1 MDRAQSLK
9 VVVVKFEVVTAMQ
22 IQVAVFWVV
31 TPCNDVAGYQR
42 FEGPCCLH
50 LKGEVL

>member
-1 MDRAQSLK
+1 MGDENLCSIVARC
-9 VVVVKFEVVTAMQ
+9 EVFTAMKM
-22 IQVAVFWVV
+22 QVVDLGVV